1 MYIGR
6 KEGEMQNQLATVWG
20 SVLGELEIVL
30 SQANFQTWMKGTQLS
45 SIDGSRAVVYVPNIF
60 TRQWIQD
67 KYHQQILDAINK
79 VEPSITVVEYSTKKT
94 GGEPEPS
101 KDDDSIEATLQKTA
115 TKLSQSSQSSLESY
129 NEFRPNQRYKFGNFI
144 TGSSNKLAFSAAQLV
159 SEKPGEM
166 YNPLFLYG
174 PAGVG
179 KTHLLWAISNAIHE
193 SDSNRKI
200 LYCTSEEFINT
211 FLSAI
216 RKGEKFTDKYRKVD
230 VLLIDDMQFI
240 AGKEKT
246 QEEFFH
252 TFNALHQHNKQIVLC
267 SDRPPKEIP
276 TLEERLRSRFE
287 WGMVADIQPP
297 DFETRVAIL
306 MNKAT
311 SHNIEL
317 GMDVAEF
324 IATHID
330 NNIRELEGALT
341 KVIAHSRIHDDII
354 NLEMAQQ
361 VLGMYISKKQAK
373 VSPKVVLQKT
383 ADYYEISY
391 NDIVGTKRSREV
403 VVPRQIAMFIM
414 REELGLSFPRIAKSL
429 GGKDHTTI
437 MHGVNKINTQ
447 IANDSVMSQDVQSIK
462 KILAG

>member
-1 MYIGR
+1 MEN
-6 KEGEMQNQLATVWG
+6 KLQAVWG

-30 SQANFQTWMKGTQLS
+30 SQANFQTWLKGTELAD
-45 SIDGSRAVVYVPNIF
+45 IDNSKAVVYVPNIF

-67 KYHQQILDAINK
+67 KYHNQIIEAIHK
-79 VEPSITVVEYSTKKT
+79 VEPGITTVEYTTKKVASVI
-94 GGEPEPS
+94 PPS
-101 KDDDSIEATLQKTA
+101 RDVNMVKLP
-115 TKLSQSSQSSLESY
+115 TKKPSTPRYHSPSQSTIESY
-129 NEFRPNQRYKFGNFI
+129 GEFRPNQKYKFNNFI

-179 KTHLLWAISNAIHE
+179 KTHLLWAISNEIYE
-193 SDSNRKI
+193 RQPDCKI
-200 LYCTSEEFINT
+200 LYCTSEDFINT
-211 FLSAI
+211 FLTAI
-216 RKGEKFTDKYRKVD
+216 RRGEKFTDKYRRVD

-252 TFNALHQHNKQIVLC
+252 TFNALHQYNKQIVLC
-267 SDRPPKEIP
+267 SDRPPKDIP

-306 MNKAT
+306 MNKAN
-311 SHNIEL
+311 SHEIEL
-317 GMDVAEF
+317 NMQVAEF

-341 KVIAHSRIHDDII
+341 KVIAHSRLHGEVID
-354 NLEMAQQ
+354 LASAQD
-361 VLGMYISKKQAK
+361 VLGMYLSKTQVK
-373 VSPKVVLQKT
+373 VNAKVVLQKT

-391 NDIVGTKRSREV
+391 NDIVGIKRSREI

-414 REELGLSFPRIAKSL
+414 REELGMSFPRIAKSL
-429 GGKDHTTI
+429 GGKDHTTL
-437 MHGVNKINTQ
+437 MHGVKKINTQ
-447 IANDSVMSQDVQSIK
+447 VARDSVMSQDIQSIK
-462 KILAG
+462 KLLVA

>member
-1 MYIGR
+1 M
-6 KEGEMQNQLATVWG
+6 
-20 SVLGELEIVL
+20 
-30 SQANFQTWMKGTQLS
+30 
-45 SIDGSRAVVYVPNIF
+45 
-60 TRQWIQD
+60 
-67 KYHQQILDAINK
+67 
-79 VEPSITVVEYSTKKT
+79 
-94 GGEPEPS
+94 
-101 KDDDSIEATLQKTA
+101 
-115 TKLSQSSQSSLESY
+115 
-129 NEFRPNQRYKFGNFI
+129 
-144 TGSSNKLAFSAAQLV
+144 
-159 SEKPGEM
+159 
-166 YNPLFLYG
+166 
-174 PAGVG
+174 
-179 KTHLLWAISNAIHE
+179 
-193 SDSNRKI
+193 
-200 LYCTSEEFINT
+200 
-211 FLSAI
+211 SAI
-216 RKGEKFTDKYRKVD
+216 RKGEKFTDKYRRVD

-306 MNKAT
+306 MNKAST
-311 SHNIEL
+311 HSIEL

-341 KVIAHSRIHDDII
+341 KVIAHSRIHDNII
-354 NLEMAQQ
+354 NLETAQQ

-373 VSPKVVLQKT
+373 VSPKAVMQKT

-391 NDIVGTKRSREV
+391 NDIVGTKRSREI

-414 REELGLSFPRIAKSL
+414 REELGMSFPRIAKSL

-437 MHGVNKINTQ
+437 MHGVSKINSQ
-447 IANDSVMSQDVQSIK
+447 IAKDSVMSQDIQSIK
-462 KILAG
+462 KIITG

>member
-1 MYIGR
+1 MNNNLN
-6 KEGEMQNQLATVWG
+6 EVWG
-20 SVLGELEIVL
+20 SVLGELEVVL
-30 SQANFQTWMKGTQLS
+30 SQANFQTWLKGTELAQL
-45 SIDGSRAVVYVPNIF
+45 DGSKAVVYVPNIF
-60 TRQWIQD
+60 TRQWVQD
-67 KYHQQILDAINK
+67 KYHDQILDAINK
-79 VEPSITVVEYSTKKT
+79 VEPSIVSVEYTTKKT
-94 GGEPEPS
+94 SPTQDTPS
-101 KDDDSIEATLQKTA
+101 TESIKMPLKKAVAKYSAQA
-115 TKLSQSSQSSLESY
+115 QSSIDSY
-129 NEFRPNQRYKFGNFI
+129 NEFRPNQRYKFDNFI

-193 SDSNRKI
+193 SQSNCKI
-200 LYCTSEEFINT
+200 LYCTSEEFINS

-216 RKGEKFTDKYRKVD
+216 RKGEKFTDKYRRVD

-306 MNKAT
+306 MNKAN
-311 SHNIEL
+311 SHSIEL

-341 KVIAHSRIHDDII
+341 KVIAHSRIHDNII
-354 NLEMAQQ
+354 DLAVAQE
-361 VLGMYISKKQAK
+361 VLGMYISKKQVK
-373 VSPKVVLQKT
+373 LSPKVVLQKT
-383 ADYYEISY
+383 ADYYDISY
-391 NDIVGTKRSREV
+391 NDIVGTKRSREI
-403 VVPRQIAMFIM
+403 VVPRQVAMFIM
-414 REELGLSFPRIAKSL
+414 REELGMSFPRIAKSL

-437 MHGVNKINTQ
+437 MHGVSKINTQ
-447 IANDSVMSQDVQSIK
+447 VAKDSMMSQDIQSIK
-462 KILAG
+462 KILVS

>member
-1 MYIGR
+1 MDNKLQTIW
-6 KEGEMQNQLATVWG
+6 V

-30 SQANFQTWMKGTQLS
+30 SQANFQTWLKGTELAELS
-45 SIDGSRAVVYVPNIF
+45 DSKAVVYVANIF

-67 KYHQQILDAINK
+67 KYHQQIIEAIVK
-79 VEPSITVVEYSTKKT
+79 IEPNVKLVEYTTKKQSSQASDIADST
-94 GGEPEPS
+94 ISDNSRAVKMPII
-101 KDDDSIEATLQKTA
+101 KDLSSYQSSI
-115 TKLSQSSQSSLESY
+115 SSQSSLDSY
-129 NEFRPNQRYKFGNFI
+129 GDFRPNQKYKFDNFI
-144 TGSSNKLAFSAAQLV
+144 TGSGNMLAFSAAKQV
-159 SEKPGEM
+159 SEKPGEI

-179 KTHLLWAISNAIHE
+179 KTHLLWAISNEIYE
-193 SDSNRKI
+193 RQPECKI

-216 RKGEKFTDKYRKVD
+216 RKGKNFTDKYRRVD

-252 TFNALHQHNKQIVLC
+252 TFNILHQLNKQIVLC

-276 TLEERLRSRFE
+276 TLAERLRSRLE

-297 DFETRVAIL
+297 DYETRVAIL
-306 MNKAT
+306 MNKA
-311 SHNIEL
+311 SSLQIEL

-341 KVIAHSRIHDDII
+341 KVIAHSRLHGQPI
-354 NLEMAQQ
+354 NLASTQEI
-361 VLGMYISKKQAK
+361 LGMYLSKTQVKVNAK
-373 VSPKVVLQKT
+373 AVLQKT

-391 NDIVGTKRSREV
+391 NDIVGTKRSREI

-414 REELGLSFPRIAKSL
+414 REELGMSYPRIAKSL

-437 MHGVNKINTQ
+437 MHGVKKITTQ
-447 IANDSVMSQDVQSIK
+447 LDRDIVMSQEIQSIK
-462 KILAG
+462 KVLVS

>member
-1 MYIGR
+1 MDT
-6 KEGEMQNQLATVWG
+6 KLQTVWG

-30 SQANFQTWMKGTQLS
+30 SQANFQTWLKGTELTEL
-45 SIDGSRAVVYVPNIF
+45 DGNKAVIYVPNIF
-60 TRQWIQD
+60 TRQWIQE
-67 KYHQQILDAINK
+67 KYHTQILDAIKKVDPEISK
-79 VEPSITVVEYSTKKT
+79 VEYITKKSNP
-94 GGEPEPS
+94 GS
-101 KDDDSIEATLQKTA
+101 NQQDDSTSIKMPVKKAAQKYQRPNNSA
-115 TKLSQSSQSSLESY
+115 QSSIESY
-129 NEFRPNQRYKFGNFI
+129 GEFRPNQKYKFNNFI

-179 KTHLLWAISNAIHE
+179 KTHLLWAISNEIHTNQP
-193 SDSNRKI
+193 DCKI
-200 LYCTSEEFINT
+200 LYSTSEEFINN
-211 FLSAI
+211 FLTAI
-216 RKGEKFTDKYRKVD
+216 RKGEKFTDKYRTVD

-306 MNKAT
+306 MNKANL
-311 SHNIEL
+311 HEIEL
-317 GMDVAEF
+317 NMDVAEF
-324 IATHID
+324 IAKHID

-341 KVIAHSRIHDDII
+341 KVIAYSRLHGQAID
-354 NLEMAQQ
+354 LTAAQE
-361 VLGMYISKKQAK
+361 VLGMYIQKTQVK
-373 VSPKVVLQKT
+373 VSPKLVLEKT
-383 ADYYEISY
+383 ANYYEISF
-391 NDIVGTKRSREV
+391 NDIIGTKRSRDV

-414 REELGLSFPRIAKSL
+414 REELGMSFPRIAKSL

-437 MHGVNKINTQ
+437 MHGVNKIKTEVSR
-447 IANDSVMSQDVQSIK
+447 DSVMSQDIQSIK
-462 KILAG
+462 KLMGN

>member
-1 MYIGR
+1 MST
-6 KEGEMQNQLATVWG
+6 KLETVWG

-30 SQANFQTWMKGTQLS
+30 SQANFQTWLKGTELAELEG
-45 SIDGSRAVVYVPNIF
+45 DKAVIFVPNIF

-67 KYHQQILDAINK
+67 KYHQQILSAIRK
-79 VEPSITVVEYSTKKT
+79 VDTEIRSVEYTTKKLST
-94 GGEPEPS
+94 DTPPESDSSISLPLERASKKYSSPS
-101 KDDDSIEATLQKTA
+101 QY
-115 TKLSQSSQSSLESY
+115 SLESY
-129 NEFRPNQRYKFGNFI
+129 GEFRPNQKYKFDNFI

-179 KTHLLWAISNAIHE
+179 KTHLLWAISNEIHARQP
-193 SDSNRKI
+193 NCKI
-200 LYCTSEEFINT
+200 LYSTSEEFINT

-216 RKGEKFTDKYRKVD
+216 RRGEKFTDKYRKVD
-230 VLLIDDMQFI
+230 VLLVDDMQFL

-252 TFNALHQHNKQIVLC
+252 TFNALHQYNKQIVLC

-276 TLEERLRSRFE
+276 TLEARLRSRFE

-306 MNKAT
+306 MNKAA
-311 SHNIEL
+311 SHSIEL
-317 GMDVAEF
+317 SMDVAEF

-341 KVIAHSRIHDDII
+341 KVIAYSRLHGQSVD
-354 NLEMAQQ
+354 LPLAQE
-361 VLGMYISKKQAK
+361 VLGMYISKSQVKI
-373 VSPKVVLQKT
+373 SPKVVLQKT

-391 NDIVGTKRSREV
+391 NDIVGTKRSREIV
-403 VVPRQIAMFIM
+403 LPRQVAMFIM
-414 REELGLSFPRIAKSL
+414 REELSLSFPRIAKSL

-437 MHGVNKINTQ
+437 MHGVNKIRTLS
-447 IANDSVMSQDVQSIK
+447 ARDSVLGHDIQSIK
-462 KILAG
+462 KLLVTQ

>member
-1 MYIGR
+1 MNN
-6 KEGEMQNQLATVWG
+6 KLNEVWG

-30 SQANFQTWMKGTQLS
+30 SQANFQTWLKGTELA
-45 SIDGSRAVVYVPNIF
+45 DLEGSKAVVYVPNIF
-60 TRQWIQD
+60 TRQWVQD

-79 VEPSITVVEYSTKKT
+79 VEPSVTSVDYTTKKASANT
-94 GGEPEPS
+94 DVPTTE
-101 KDDDSIEATLQKTA
+101 SIKMPVQKAARRYTA
-115 TKLSQSSQSSLESY
+115 QAQSSIDSY
-129 NEFRPNQRYKFGNFI
+129 NEFRPNQRYKFDNFI

-179 KTHLLWAISNAIHE
+179 KTHLLWAISNFIHE
-193 SDSNRKI
+193 SQPDCKI

-216 RKGEKFTDKYRKVD
+216 RKGEKFTDKYRRVD

-306 MNKAT
+306 MNKANT
-311 SHNIEL
+311 HSIEL
-317 GMDVAEF
+317 NMEVAEF

-341 KVIAHSRIHDDII
+341 KVIAHSRIHENII
-354 NLEMAQQ
+354 DLAIAQE
-361 VLGMYISKKQAK
+361 VLGMYISKKQVK
-373 VSPKVVLQKT
+373 LSPKVVLQKT
-383 ADYYEISY
+383 ADYYDITY

-403 VVPRQIAMFIM
+403 VVPRQVAMFIM
-414 REELGLSFPRIAKSL
+414 REELGMSFPRIAKSL

-437 MHGVNKINTQ
+437 MHGVSKINTQ
-447 IANDSVMSQDVQSIK
+447 IAKDSMMSQDIQSIK
-462 KILAG
+462 KILVG

>member
-1 MYIGR
+1 MNN
-6 KEGEMQNQLATVWG
+6 KLNEVWG

-30 SQANFQTWMKGTQLS
+30 SQANFQTWLKGTELAELE
-45 SIDGSRAVVYVPNIF
+45 GSKAVVYVPNIF
-60 TRQWIQD
+60 TRQWVQD

-79 VEPSITVVEYSTKKT
+79 VEPSVTSVDYTTKKT
-94 GGEPEPS
+94 SVSSDIPTTE
-101 KDDDSIEATLQKTA
+101 SIKMPVQKAAQRYTA
-115 TKLSQSSQSSLESY
+115 QAQSSIDSY
-129 NEFRPNQRYKFGNFI
+129 NEFRPNQRYKFENFI

-179 KTHLLWAISNAIHE
+179 KTHLLWAISNFIHE
-193 SDSNRKI
+193 SQPDCKI

-216 RKGEKFTDKYRKVD
+216 RKGEKFTDKYRRVD

-306 MNKAT
+306 MNKANT
-311 SHNIEL
+311 HSIEL
-317 GMDVAEF
+317 NMEVAEF

-341 KVIAHSRIHDDII
+341 KVIAHSRIHENII
-354 NLEMAQQ
+354 DLAVAQE
-361 VLGMYISKKQAK
+361 VLGMYISKQQVKL
-373 VSPKVVLQKT
+373 SPKAVLQKT
-383 ADYYEISY
+383 ADYYDITY

-403 VVPRQIAMFIM
+403 VVPRQVAMFIM
-414 REELGLSFPRIAKSL
+414 REELGMSFPRIAKSL

-437 MHGVNKINTQ
+437 MHGVSKINTQ
-447 IANDSVMSQDVQSIK
+447 IAKDSMMSQDIQSIK
-462 KILAG
+462 KILVG

>member
-1 MYIGR
+1 M
-6 KEGEMQNQLATVWG
+6 ENQLQTVWG

-30 SQANFQTWMKGTQLS
+30 SQANFQTWLKGTELTEL
-45 SIDGSRAVVYVPNIF
+45 DGSKAVIYVPNIF

-67 KYHQQILDAINK
+67 KYHNEILDAIRK
-79 VEPSITVVEYSTKKT
+79 VDPNINNVEYTTKKSGAVNSST
-94 GGEPEPS
+94 AQPKS
-101 KDDDSIEATLQKTA
+101 DDNSIKMPIQKARQKYSNPNSEQSSIE
-115 TKLSQSSQSSLESY
+115 SY
-129 NEFRPNQRYKFGNFI
+129 GEFRPNEKYKFDNFI
-144 TGSSNKLAFSAAQLV
+144 IGSSNKLAFSAAQLV

-179 KTHLLWAISNAIHE
+179 KTHLLWAISNEIHAR
-193 SDSNRKI
+193 DPKVKI
-200 LYCTSEEFINT
+200 LYSTSEEFINT
-211 FLSAI
+211 FLTAI
-216 RKGEKFTDKYRKVD
+216 RKGEKFSNKYRSAD

-240 AGKEKT
+240 AGKERT

-252 TFNALHQHNKQIVLC
+252 TFNALHQYNKQIVLC

-306 MNKAT
+306 MNKANT
-311 SHNIEL
+311 HSIDL

-341 KVIAHSRIHDDII
+341 KVIAHSHLHGQPID
-354 NLEMAQQ
+354 LASAQE
-361 VLGMYISKKQAK
+361 VLGMYIQKTQVKVNSKT
-373 VSPKVVLQKT
+373 VLQKT

-391 NDIVGTKRSREV
+391 NDIVGTKRSREI

-414 REELGLSFPRIAKSL
+414 REELGMSFPRIAKSL
-429 GGKDHTTI
+429 GGRDHTTI

-447 IANDSVMSQDVQSIK
+447 MARDSVMGQDIQSIK
-462 KILAG
+462 KLLVSQ

>member
-1 MYIGR
+1 MED
-6 KEGEMQNQLATVWG
+6 KLNTVWG
-20 SVLGELEIVL
+20 SVLGELEVVL
-30 SQANFQTWMKGTQLS
+30 SQANFQTWLKGTELAGM
-45 SIDGSRAVVYVPNIF
+45 DGSKAVVYVPNIF

-79 VEPSITVVEYSTKKT
+79 VEPSVTMVEYTTKKSSQ
-94 GGEPEPS
+94 PKNDS
-101 KDDDSIEATLQKTA
+101 ADDTSIKMPLKKIGQ
-115 TKLSQSSQSSLESY
+115 KLSETQSTIDNY
-129 NEFRPNQRYKFGNFI
+129 NEFRPNGRYKFDNFI

-193 SDSNRKI
+193 SQQDCKI

-216 RKGEKFTDKYRKVD
+216 RKGEKFTDKYRRVD

-306 MNKAT
+306 MNKA
-311 SHNIEL
+311 SGHSIEL

-324 IATHID
+324 IANNID

-341 KVIAHSRIHDDII
+341 KVIAHSRIHDNVI
-354 NLEMAQQ
+354 NLEIAQE
-361 VLGMYISKKQAK
+361 VLGMYISKKQVK
-373 VSPKVVLQKT
+373 VNPKLVLQKT
-383 ADYYEISY
+383 ADYYDITY
-391 NDIVGTKRSREV
+391 NDIVGTKRSREIV
-403 VVPRQIAMFIM
+403 TPRQIAMFIM
-414 REELGLSFPRIAKSL
+414 REELGMSFPRIAKSL

-447 IANDSVMSQDVQSIK
+447 IAKDTTMSQDVQSIK
-462 KILAG
+462 KILVG

>member
-1 MYIGR
+1 MDT
-6 KEGEMQNQLATVWG
+6 KLQTVWG

-30 SQANFQTWMKGTQLS
+30 SQANFQTWLKGTELAELE
-45 SIDGSRAVVYVPNIF
+45 DTRAVVFVPNIF

-67 KYHQQILDAINK
+67 KYHQQILDAIRK
-79 VEPSITVVEYSTKKT
+79 VKPDVQSIDYTTKKT
-94 GGEPEPS
+94 SSSEDSTTTEPIKITNSPASS
-101 KDDDSIEATLQKTA
+101 KSRGYTPQSSIEN
-115 TKLSQSSQSSLESY
+115 Y
-129 NEFRPNQRYKFGNFI
+129 GEFRPNPRYKFDNFI

-179 KTHLLWAISNAIHE
+179 KTHLLWAISNEIHTR
-193 SDSNRKI
+193 DPNCKI
-200 LYCTSEEFINT
+200 LYSTSEEFINT

-216 RKGEKFTDKYRKVD
+216 RKGENFTEKYRKVD

-240 AGKEKT
+240 AGKIKT

-252 TFNALHQHNKQIVLC
+252 TFNALHQYNKQIVLC

-297 DFETRVAIL
+297 DLETRVAIL
-306 MNKAT
+306 MNKAN
-311 SHNIEL
+311 SHNLEL
-317 GMDVAEF
+317 SLDVAEF

-330 NNIRELEGALT
+330 SNIRELEGALT
-341 KVIAHSRIHDDII
+341 KVIAHARLHEKPIDIST
-354 NLEMAQQ
+354 AQE
-361 VLGMYISKKQAK
+361 VLGMYIQKSQVK
-373 VSPKVVLQKT
+373 VNPKNVLQKT
-383 ADYYEISY
+383 AEYYEISL
-391 NDIVGTKRSREV
+391 NDIIGVKRTREI
-403 VVPRQIAMFIM
+403 VVPRQVAMFIM
-414 REELGLSFPRIAKSL
+414 REELSMSFPRIAKSL

-437 MHGVNKINTQ
+437 MHGVNKIKTQ
-447 IANDSVMSQDVQSIK
+447 VATDSMLSRDIQSIK
-462 KILAG
+462 DLIVK

>member
-1 MYIGR
+1 MNN
-6 KEGEMQNQLATVWG
+6 KLNEVWG

-30 SQANFQTWMKGTQLS
+30 SQANFQTWLKGTELAELE
-45 SIDGSRAVVYVPNIF
+45 GSKAVVYVPNIF
-60 TRQWIQD
+60 TRQWVQD

-79 VEPSITVVEYSTKKT
+79 VEPSVTSVDYTTKKASANT
-94 GGEPEPS
+94 DVPTTE
-101 KDDDSIEATLQKTA
+101 SIKMPVQKAAKRYTA
-115 TKLSQSSQSSLESY
+115 QAQSSIDSY
-129 NEFRPNQRYKFGNFI
+129 NEFRPNQRYKFDNFI

-179 KTHLLWAISNAIHE
+179 KTHLLWAISNFIHE
-193 SDSNRKI
+193 SQPDCKI

-216 RKGEKFTDKYRKVD
+216 RKGEKFTDKYRRVD

-306 MNKAT
+306 MNKANT
-311 SHNIEL
+311 HSIEL
-317 GMDVAEF
+317 NMEVAEF

-341 KVIAHSRIHDDII
+341 KVIAHSRIHENII
-354 NLEMAQQ
+354 DLAVAQE
-361 VLGMYISKKQAK
+361 VLGMYISKQQVKL
-373 VSPKVVLQKT
+373 SPKAVLQKT
-383 ADYYEISY
+383 ADYYDITY

-403 VVPRQIAMFIM
+403 VVPRQVAMFIM
-414 REELGLSFPRIAKSL
+414 REELGMSFPRIAKSL

-437 MHGVNKINTQ
+437 MHGVSKINTQ
-447 IANDSVMSQDVQSIK
+447 IAKDSMMSQDIQSIK
-462 KILAG
+462 KILVG

>member
-1 MYIGR
+1 MYNKLQTIW
-6 KEGEMQNQLATVWG
+6 V

-30 SQANFQTWMKGTQLS
+30 SQANFQTWLKGTELAELNDS
-45 SIDGSRAVVYVPNIF
+45 KAVVYVANIF

-67 KYHQQILDAINK
+67 KYHQQIIEAIHK
-79 VEPSITVVEYSTKKT
+79 IEPNVKSVEYTTKKQ
-94 GGEPEPS
+94 PS
-101 KDDDSIEATLQKTA
+101 QASDTTNSTTSDNSRAIKMPVLKDASSYQGSI
-115 TKLSQSSQSSLESY
+115 SSQSSIDSY
-129 NEFRPNQRYKFGNFI
+129 GDFRPNQKYKFDNFI
-144 TGSSNKLAFSAAQLV
+144 TGSGNMLAFSAAKQV
-159 SEKPGEM
+159 SEKPGEI

-174 PAGVG
+174 PVGVG
-179 KTHLLWAISNAIHE
+179 KTHLLWAISNEIYE
-193 SDSNRKI
+193 RQPECKI

-216 RKGEKFTDKYRKVD
+216 RKGKNFTDKYRRVD

-252 TFNALHQHNKQIVLC
+252 TFNILHQLNKQIVLC

-276 TLEERLRSRFE
+276 TLAERLRSRLE

-297 DFETRVAIL
+297 DYETRVAIL
-306 MNKAT
+306 MNKA
-311 SHNIEL
+311 SSLQIEL
-317 GMDVAEF
+317 GMDVAGF

-330 NNIRELEGALT
+330 NNTRELEGALT
-341 KVIAHSRIHDDII
+341 KVIAHSRLHGQPIGLAGTQEI
-354 NLEMAQQ
+354 
-361 VLGMYISKKQAK
+361 LGMYLSKTQVRVNAK
-373 VSPKVVLQKT
+373 AVLQKT

-391 NDIVGTKRSREV
+391 NDIVGTRRSREI

-414 REELGLSFPRIAKSL
+414 REELGMSYPRIAKSL

-437 MHGVNKINTQ
+437 MHGVKKITTQ
-447 IANDSVMSQDVQSIK
+447 LDRDSAMSQEIQSIK
-462 KILAG
+462 KVLVS

>member
-1 MYIGR
+1 MVNELETI
-6 KEGEMQNQLATVWG
+6 WG
-20 SVLGELEIVL
+20 SVLGELEVTL
-30 SQANFQTWMKGTQLS
+30 SQANFQTWLKGTELS
-45 SIDGSRAVVYVPNIF
+45 DLHANKAVVYVPNIF

-67 KYHQQILDAINK
+67 KYHQQILEAIRK
-79 VEPSITVVEYSTKKT
+79 VKPEVNEIEYTTKKS
-94 GGEPEPS
+94 GDNPKPEITREQ
-101 KDDDSIEATLQKTA
+101 KDQVVRLSNKTF
-115 TKLSQSSQSSLESY
+115 TKSPTSQSSIENYGQ
-129 NEFRPNQRYKFGNFI
+129 FQPNPRYKFDNFI

-159 SEKPGEM
+159 CEKPGEM

-179 KTHLLWAISNAIHE
+179 KTHLLWAISNEIHH
-193 SDSNRKI
+193 NQPNCKI
-200 LYCTSEEFINT
+200 LYSTSEEFINT

-252 TFNALHQHNKQIVLC
+252 TFNTLHQYNKQIVLC

-297 DFETRVAIL
+297 DLETRVAIL
-306 MNKAT
+306 LNKAN
-311 SHNIEL
+311 SHNIDL
-317 GMDVAEF
+317 NMNVAEF

-341 KVIAHSRIHDDII
+341 KVIAHARLHEKEVD
-354 NLEMAQQ
+354 LVTAQE
-361 VLGMYISKKQAK
+361 VLGMYISRTQTRAN
-373 VSPKVVLQKT
+373 PKVVLQKT
-383 ADYYEISY
+383 AEYYEISY
-391 NDIVGTKRSREV
+391 NDLVGVKRSREI
-403 VVPRQIAMFIM
+403 VVPRQVAMFIM
-414 REELGLSFPRIAKSL
+414 REELDLSFPRIAKSL

-437 MHGVNKINTQ
+437 MHGVNKIKTQ
-447 IANDSVMSQDVQSIK
+447 ISNNSILSRDIQSIK
-462 KILAG
+462 DLITK

>member
-1 MYIGR
+1 MNN
-6 KEGEMQNQLATVWG
+6 KLNEVWG

-30 SQANFQTWMKGTQLS
+30 SQANFQTWLKGTELAELE
-45 SIDGSRAVVYVPNIF
+45 GSKAVVYVPNIF
-60 TRQWIQD
+60 TRQWVQD

-79 VEPSITVVEYSTKKT
+79 VEPSVTSVDYTTKKASANT
-94 GGEPEPS
+94 DVPTTE
-101 KDDDSIEATLQKTA
+101 SIKMPVQKAARRYTA
-115 TKLSQSSQSSLESY
+115 QAQSSIDSY
-129 NEFRPNQRYKFGNFI
+129 NEFRPNQRYKFDNFI

-179 KTHLLWAISNAIHE
+179 KTHLLWAISNFIHE
-193 SDSNRKI
+193 SQPDCKI

-216 RKGEKFTDKYRKVD
+216 RKGEKFTDKYRRVD

-306 MNKAT
+306 MNKANT
-311 SHNIEL
+311 HSIEL
-317 GMDVAEF
+317 NMEVAEF

-341 KVIAHSRIHDDII
+341 KVIAHSRIHENII
-354 NLEMAQQ
+354 DLAVAQE
-361 VLGMYISKKQAK
+361 VLGMYISKQQVKL
-373 VSPKVVLQKT
+373 SPKAVLQKT
-383 ADYYEISY
+383 ADYYDITY

-403 VVPRQIAMFIM
+403 VVPRQVAMFIM
-414 REELGLSFPRIAKSL
+414 REELGMSFPRIAKSL

-437 MHGVNKINTQ
+437 MHGVSKINTQ
-447 IANDSVMSQDVQSIK
+447 IAKDSMMSQDIQSIK
-462 KILAG
+462 KILVG

>member
-1 MYIGR
+1 MDN
-6 KEGEMQNQLATVWG
+6 KLQTVWG

-30 SQANFQTWMKGTQLS
+30 SQANFQTWLKGTELAKL
-45 SIDGSRAVVYVPNIF
+45 DGNKAIIFVPNIF

-67 KYHQQILDAINK
+67 KYHQEILNAIRK
-79 VEPSITVVEYSTKKT
+79 VDTNISNVEYTTKKT
-94 GGEPEPS
+94 SVETAPKP
-101 KDDDSIEATLQKTA
+101 KNDDNSIRMPINKAREKYSNPNSGQSSIE
-115 TKLSQSSQSSLESY
+115 SY
-129 NEFRPNQRYKFGNFI
+129 GEFRPNEKYKFNNFI

-179 KTHLLWAISNAIHE
+179 KTHLLWAISNEIHAR
-193 SDSNRKI
+193 DPKMKI
-200 LYCTSEEFINT
+200 LYSTSEEFINT

-216 RKGEKFTDKYRKVD
+216 RKGEKFTNKYRVAD

-240 AGKEKT
+240 AGKERT

-252 TFNALHQHNKQIVLC
+252 TFNALHQYNKQIVLC

-306 MNKAT
+306 MNKAN
-311 SHNIEL
+311 SHSIEL
-317 GMDVAEF
+317 NMDVAEF
-324 IATHID
+324 VATHID

-341 KVIAHSRIHDDII
+341 KIIAQSRLHGEPID
-354 NLEMAQQ
+354 LSLAQE
-361 VLGMYISKKQAK
+361 VLGMYIQKSQVKVNAK
-373 VSPKVVLQKT
+373 TVLEKT
-383 ADYYEISY
+383 AAYYEISY
-391 NDIVGTKRSREV
+391 NDITGTKRSSDI
-403 VVPRQIAMFIM
+403 VVPRQVAMFIM
-414 REELGLSFPRIAKSL
+414 REELSLSFPRIAKSL

-437 MHGVNKINTQ
+437 MHGVKKIKTQ
-447 IANDSVMSQDVQSIK
+447 SANDSVMSQDIQSIK
-462 KILAG
+462 KLLVG

>member
-1 MYIGR
+1 MDT
-6 KEGEMQNQLATVWG
+6 KLQTVWG

-30 SQANFQTWMKGTQLS
+30 SQANFQTWLKGTELTEL
-45 SIDGSRAVVYVPNIF
+45 DGNKAVIYVPNIF
-60 TRQWIQD
+60 TRQWIKD
-67 KYHQQILDAINK
+67 KYHDQILEAIKK
-79 VEPSITVVEYSTKKT
+79 VDPEIRNVEYITKKANT
-94 GGEPEPS
+94 DTKQQAPRNNDSMKMSVKKAAQKYQRPS
-101 KDDDSIEATLQKTA
+101 SSAQSSIE
-115 TKLSQSSQSSLESY
+115 SY
-129 NEFRPNQRYKFGNFI
+129 GEFRPNQKYRFDNFI

-179 KTHLLWAISNAIHE
+179 KTHLLWAISNEIHA
-193 SDSNRKI
+193 SQPDCKI
-200 LYCTSEEFINT
+200 LYSTSEEFINN
-211 FLSAI
+211 FLTAI
-216 RKGEKFTDKYRKVD
+216 RKGDKFTDKYRTVD

-287 WGMVADIQPP
+287 WGMVADIQLP

-306 MNKAT
+306 LNKANL
-311 SHNIEL
+311 HEIEL
-317 GMDVAEF
+317 DMEVAEF
-324 IATHID
+324 IAKHID

-341 KVIAHSRIHDDII
+341 KVIAYSRLHGQAID
-354 NLEMAQQ
+354 LTAAQE
-361 VLGMYISKKQAK
+361 VLGMYIQKTQVK
-373 VSPKVVLQKT
+373 VSPKLVLQKT
-383 ADYYEISY
+383 ADYYEISM
-391 NDIVGTKRSREV
+391 NDITGTKRSRDV

-437 MHGVNKINTQ
+437 MHGVNKIKTE
-447 IANDSVMSQDVQSIK
+447 ISRDSVMSQDIQSIK
-462 KILAG
+462 KLLGS